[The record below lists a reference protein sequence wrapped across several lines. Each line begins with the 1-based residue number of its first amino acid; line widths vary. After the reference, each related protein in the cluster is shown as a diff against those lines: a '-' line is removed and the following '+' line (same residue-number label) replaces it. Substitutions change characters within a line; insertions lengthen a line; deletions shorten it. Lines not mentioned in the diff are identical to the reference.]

1 MDAYSAAQSVVHSAG
16 YWEVQLVAHLAEYLA
31 DLMEALSATSDLY
44 KRKFLHVCLRERI
57 ETIDSKKVTGKEKF
71 HLL

>member
-1 MDAYSAAQSVVHSAG
+1 MKRPVHSAEHWVDMMG
-16 YWEVQLVAHLAEYLA
+16 AYLVAHLAEYLA

-44 KRKFLHVCLRERI
+44 KRKFLHVCVRERI